1 MGRSSPSWPATSW
14 SSGPDQLWVG
24 DITYV
29 AMATGFVYLSV
40 ILDA

>member
-1 MGRSSPSWPATSW
+1 VARNLAVD
-14 SSGPDQLWVG
+14 GPDQLWVG

-29 AMATGFVYLSV
+29 AIAQGFVYLSV